1 MKKHLFDVLLALLFV
16 LLTTGCE
23 KELMTDDSSK
33 DVPANANVVLRFSAY
48 DQMSFPTRANQ
59 DITALCSRLNI
70 AFFKNGEKVKTISQK
85 SGDAGYGSVA
95 LSLAEGN
102 YELVVIAHNS
112 TGAATISTVEKVT
125 FPSNIVSDTFYYYG
139 DLTVS
144 STQTT
149 YDLQLVRVVAMFR
162 LELTNVLPS
171 TAAKI
176 RFYYTGGSSTFSPLA
191 GYGCVN
197 SRQTVMI
204 NLEPGQKVF
213 EVYTF
218 PHEESDVLKMTVTV
232 YDSGDNILKEQV
244 FEEVPVTRNQI
255 TRYVGDFFNGSSGGS
270 SSSGAF
276 RMMADGEWDLTNSYT
291 F

>member
-1 MKKHLFDVLLALLFV
+1 MKKQLFDVLLALLFV

-125 FPSNIVSDTFYYYG
+125 FPSNIVSDT
-139 DLTVS
+139 
-144 STQTT
+144 
-149 YDLQLVRVVAMFR
+149 YDLQLVRVVSMFR

>member
-1 MKKHLFDVLLALLFV
+1 
-16 LLTTGCE
+16 
-23 KELMTDDSSK
+23 
-33 DVPANANVVLRFSAY
+33 
-48 DQMSFPTRANQ
+48 
-59 DITALCSRLNI
+59 
-70 AFFKNGEKVKTISQK
+70 
-85 SGDAGYGSVA
+85 
-95 LSLAEGN
+95 
-102 YELVVIAHNS
+102 
-112 TGAATISTVEKVT
+112 
-125 FPSNIVSDTFYYYG
+125 
-139 DLTVS
+139 
-144 STQTT
+144 
-149 YDLQLVRVVAMFR
+149 
-162 LELTNVLPS
+162 
-171 TAAKI
+171 
-176 RFYYTGGSSTFSPLA
+176 
-191 GYGCVN
+191 
-197 SRQTVMI
+197 MI